1 MGKENRIS
9 RWYKEKSIKGG
20 GYKSQICVI
29 TLNVNGL
36 KSSIIK
42 LRFPTAKISISGL
55 QDAQI
60 KTGNI

>member
-1 MGKENRIS
+1 MKVGRCKC
-9 RWYKEKSIKGG
+9 
-20 GYKSQICVI
+20 QICVI

-55 QDAQI
+55 QDTQI